1 MVEEQPCG
9 KCEERQGQGR
19 EEESGWV
26 GRAPEVAR
34 GADFDIGLT
43 PDRRERRREGGGGE
57 AGRTGR
63 PFLCGEAEFD

>member
-1 MVEEQPCG
+1 MRRDKVRAARRRVAAWEEPQKSP
-9 KCEERQGQGR
+9 
-19 EEESGWV
+19 
-26 GRAPEVAR
+26 R